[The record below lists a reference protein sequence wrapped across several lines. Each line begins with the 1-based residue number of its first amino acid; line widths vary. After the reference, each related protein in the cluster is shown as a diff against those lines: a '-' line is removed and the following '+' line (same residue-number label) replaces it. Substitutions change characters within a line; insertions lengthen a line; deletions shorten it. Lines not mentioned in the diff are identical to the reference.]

1 MNGLLNFAG
10 KYKFLS
16 YFSCLLSGLSAL
28 IAVLPFWYIWNISVC
43 ILFSENK
50 ELISGYAWQSVIYA
64 FTSILIYIAGLLC
77 SHMAA
82 FRIEVNL
89 RGKISSLPHELID
102 SIESYIAHI
111 MPDSYYALFS
121 SFGLAYLLFRS
132 DWRLALVSI
141 APVVLGFVIMAM
153 SMRGG
158 SVRKNIAEYHK
169 ALGRMS
175 KETDEYVRMITSKK
189 NSAET
194 AFSFRRFTEAVRNYE
209 SWAVSYTNERRV
221 PMICYTVAVNSA
233 FLFLI
238 AAGVG
243 ISRSGVSAEFMKN
256 FMLAVITAPL
266 ISVRITR
273 TLRLR
278 EYQMKAYAS
287 LRQINA
293 VLNRKEGY

>member
-28 IAVLPFWYIWNISVC
+28 IAILPFWFIWNILSCV
-43 ILFSENK
+43 IFSENK
-50 ELISGYAWQSVIYA
+50 ELISGYAWQSVMYA
-64 FTSILIYIAGLLC
+64 VISIFVYIAGLLC
-77 SHMAA
+77 SHTAA
-82 FRIEVNL
+82 FRIADNI
-89 RGKISSLPHELID
+89 RGKIALLPHELID
-102 SIESYIAHI
+102 SVKSYIADI

-121 SFGLAYLLFRS
+121 SIGLAGLLFWS

-141 APVVLGFVIMAM
+141 APVILGFVIMAM
-153 SMRGG
+153 TTRGG
-158 SVRKNIAEYHK
+158 NMTKNIAEHHK
-169 ALGRMS
+169 ALSTMS
-175 KETDEYVRMITSKK
+175 KETDEYVKVIMTSE
-189 NSAET
+189 NST
-194 AFSFRRFTEAVRNYE
+194 QSTFSFRRFTNAVRDYE
-209 SWAVSYTNERRV
+209 AWSVLYAKERRV

-233 FLFLI
+233 ILFLI

-243 ISRSGVSAEFMKN
+243 ISRSGVSHEFMKN

-266 ISVRITR
+266 ISFRITR

-278 EYQMKAYAS
+278 EYHIKAYAS

-293 VLNRKEGY
+293 VLNSKEGY